1 MPTVSHRTLAAV
13 TISLLCSSAISHSA
27 EPAINLSPVPT
38 SARPI
43 RIAIY
48 EGVGSVKEGVGHV
61 EAGVKLIP
69 GATIDR
75 LSAKEFATLDLSK
88 YDVVVFSA
96 GAASAQAKDIGDA
109 GRQKVR
115 QYVEQGGAYLGICAG
130 AYLACAEF
138 DWGLQLIN
146 AHTIS
151 DKWQRGEAMVEMQL
165 TPQGRE
171 LFGGVE
177 TPVKVWYENG
187 PVIGQLDREG
197 LPRFTVLATYA
208 TEVAENDSPP
218 GIMEGSP
225 AMAEAPFGKGRVM
238 IFSPHPENTPGLER
252 MLPIALAHLT
262 SNAKPQAAKK

>member
-1 MPTVSHRTLAAV
+1 MHATSHRTLATVA
-13 TISLLCSSAISHSA
+13 IALLSSAMVSNAA
-27 EPAINLSPVPT
+27 EPAIALAPLPNP
-38 SARPI
+38 ARPI

-69 GATIDR
+69 GATIER
-75 LSAKEFATLDLSK
+75 LAAKDFATRDLSK

-109 GRQKVR
+109 GRKKVR

-151 DKWQRGEAMVEMQL
+151 DKWQRGEATVEMQL
-165 TPQGRE
+165 TPEGRK
-171 LFGGVE
+171 LFGNVE
-177 TPVKVWYENG
+177 KPLKVRYENG

-197 LPRFTVLATYA
+197 MPRFRTLATYA
-208 TEVAENDSPP
+208 TEIAENDSPV
-218 GIMEGSP
+218 GIMTGSP
-225 AMAEAPFGKGRVM
+225 AMAEAPFGKGRVI

-252 MLPIALAHLT
+252 MLPLAISRLAT
-262 SNAKPQAAKK
+262 SAKPQATKE

>member
-1 MPTVSHRTLAAV
+1 MLAASHRTLTAV
-13 TISLLCSSAISHSA
+13 AIALLCSTAIAHSA
-27 EPAINLSPVPT
+27 EPAINLSPLPK

-43 RIAIY
+43 RVAIY

-75 LSAKEFATLDLSK
+75 LAAKEFATRDLSK
-88 YDVVVFSA
+88 YNVVVFSA

-151 DKWQRGEAMVEMQL
+151 DKWQRGEATVDMQL
-165 TPQGRE
+165 TPEGRE
-171 LFGGVE
+171 LFGAAE
-177 TPVKVWYENG
+177 TPLKVRYENG

-197 LPRFTVLATYA
+197 MPPFTVLATYA
-208 TEVAENDSPP
+208 TEIAENDSPP
-218 GIMEGSP
+218 GIMKGSP

-252 MLPIALAHLT
+252 VLPLAIAHLT
-262 SNAKPQAAKK
+262 SNAKQSAAN